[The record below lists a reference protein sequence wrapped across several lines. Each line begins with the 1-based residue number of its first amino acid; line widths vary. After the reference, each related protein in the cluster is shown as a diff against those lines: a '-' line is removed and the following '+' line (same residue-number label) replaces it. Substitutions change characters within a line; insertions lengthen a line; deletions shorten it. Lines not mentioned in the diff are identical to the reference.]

1 LARFFHLSQS
11 EGIMNNRK
19 ISEFLFT
26 IENELTLNDL
36 QDLVNKLSMSPFES
50 FSLGYDFDIS
60 VHGYR
65 EATDEELESLRRDQ
79 EKEREL
85 RKQNEEK
92 EKQRIE
98 KMLLEDMWLGVED
111 LNKTGEI
118 NSGKIE
124 LKQ

>member
-1 LARFFHLSQS
+1 
-11 EGIMNNRK
+11 MK

-26 IENELTLNDL
+26 MENELTLKDL

-50 FSLGYDFDIS
+50 FSLGYDFDIP
-60 VHGYR
+60 VHGCR
-65 EATDEELESLRRDQ
+65 EATDEDLELLRNQ

-85 RKQNEEK
+85 RKQNEKE

-98 KMLLEDMWLGVED
+98 KLLIEDMWLGVED

-118 NSGKIE
+118 NSGKTE
-124 LKQ
+124 AN

>member
-1 LARFFHLSQS
+1 
-11 EGIMNNRK
+11 MK

-26 IENELTLNDL
+26 IENELTLKDL

-50 FSLGYDFDIS
+50 FSLGYDFDIP
-60 VHGYR
+60 VHGCR
-65 EATDEELESLRRDQ
+65 EATDEDLESLRRDQ

-98 KMLLEDMWLGVED
+98 KLLIEDMWLGVED
-111 LNKTGEI
+111 LNKTGES
-118 NSGKIE
+118 NSGEIE
-124 LKQ
+124 AKQ